1 MMLLADPYAL
11 LHTEPVR
18 RFAFI
23 IVPEGSRVNL
33 GLLYVRGAEA
43 DARGG
48 AASVLWDVVRRLRL
62 FVEDWTLRNPR
73 SGKPNMQGLWDQ
85 GIFTDALASAVL
97 GRHVYP
103 YTYVQSPNIGAWRQ
117 IGWPPPNTT
126 SRELARLH
134 ELKWHTAAGGFALQ
148 HEQLRPQHM
157 LPPDGHGQRRHWE
170 RHPQALMW
178 RRLAPLSPIAHLSN
192 GALGPLAPGWLDP
205 AALPHAPNSPR
216 PGEAAA
222 AAAAPEE
229 PAGWRE
235 AQPGDELL
243 LATPDWLYA
252 LVGRWAVT
260 AGWAASSPPICAVVH
275 LVECRSAFGR
285 WNVAGRASIRAARS
299 ALAEPSRRAL
309 SDFCPPAVAGLE
321 IESPLRDARIWAVA
335 RGGEPHD
342 AFRRA
347 RSRRATACSR
357 VARDG
362 RAQRSRRATER
373 AAGSRADCGGEQPHA
388 RDPARAVRLALACE
402 KRRGARGRRRRLRL
416 AAARRRRAPRVPP
429 RARRPALRRAACAP
443 CVGRIRIEPRGPR
456 RRGRGGN
463 CRSSL

>member
-285 WNVAGRASIRAARS
+285 WNVAGRASISAARS

-309 SDFCPPAVAGLE
+309 SDLSA
-321 IESPLRDARIWAVA
+321 
-335 RGGEPHD
+335 
-342 AFRRA
+342 
-347 RSRRATACSR
+347 
-357 VARDG
+357 
-362 RAQRSRRATER
+362 
-373 AAGSRADCGGEQPHA
+373 
-388 RDPARAVRLALACE
+388 
-402 KRRGARGRRRRLRL
+402 
-416 AAARRRRAPRVPP
+416 
-429 RARRPALRRAACAP
+429 
-443 CVGRIRIEPRGPR
+443 
-456 RRGRGGN
+456 RRGRFGN
-463 CRSSL
+463 RIAPS